1 MTTSTLNLI
10 NIHKKQMLKPK
21 VKEIADYSYRAQG
34 EELSIPAEL
43 ESWRI
48 EEFEDILLSHEI
60 MEMSEFETS
69 MGYSD
74 SVDQTYGLF
83 D

>member
-10 NIHKKQMLKPK
+10 NIHKKQMLKSK
-21 VKEIADYSYRAQG
+21 VKEMADYSYRVQG
-34 EELSIPAEL
+34 EELSALTEL

-48 EEFEDILLSHEI
+48 EEFEDVLPSHKF
-60 MEMSEFETS
+60 MEMNEFETS

-74 SVDQTYGLF
+74 SIDQIYGLF